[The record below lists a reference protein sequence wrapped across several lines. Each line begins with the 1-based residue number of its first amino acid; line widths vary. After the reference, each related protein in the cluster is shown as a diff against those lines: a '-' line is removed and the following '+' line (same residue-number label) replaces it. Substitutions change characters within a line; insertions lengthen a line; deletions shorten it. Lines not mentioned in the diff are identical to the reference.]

1 MIFLCYILHLSLY
14 NVLLFFLSFTR
25 SIYYFFVVEFN
36 FYDSVLIWQKNTF
49 KMAMQTDLEPVSE
62 TDTVNHGAP
71 IKKIDQ
77 SELTNWADIEAQLR
91 KIHDW
96 MQASHF

>member
-1 MIFLCYILHLSLY
+1 
-14 NVLLFFLSFTR
+14 
-25 SIYYFFVVEFN
+25 
-36 FYDSVLIWQKNTF
+36 
-49 KMAMQTDLEPVSE
+49 MAMQTDLEPVSE